1 MRRVAHVLTGVALTA
16 GIAVL
21 GAPAALAQEKAV
33 CDAYPQR
40 CVVLPDTGVLGDQM
54 TRGDAT
60 AGAGA
65 GAGATVSGSGVPG
78 SVGAR
83 TGVPS
88 SLPFTGGD
96 VVLIS
101 LVGAAAV
108 VGGAALVVTGRR
120 RSSTAI

>member
-65 GAGATVSGSGVPG
+65 GATVSGSGVPG